1 MTDFEIGDL
10 IDKMADCEFLY
21 FTFIFRIIFGVLAL
35 ILIGFI
41 FVILPLS
48 ITIVLFLYVDAR
60 CGCGSIVINL
70 VILLLEI
77 FYFDFIKNCFI
88 KTAGFFFVLSC

>member
-41 FVILPLS
+41 VIILPLS
-48 ITIVLFLYVDAR
+48 ITIFLFLYMDAR
-60 CGCGSIVINL
+60 CGWGSVVINL